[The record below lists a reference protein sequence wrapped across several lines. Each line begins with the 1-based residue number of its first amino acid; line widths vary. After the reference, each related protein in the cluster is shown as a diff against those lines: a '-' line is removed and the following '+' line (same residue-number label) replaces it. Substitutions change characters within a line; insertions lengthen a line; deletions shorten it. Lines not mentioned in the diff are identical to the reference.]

1 MSPHICVKVYVTGY
15 SITKEHDLLISYLME
30 LLYMREHYFCEYF
43 VRDLGYMCRV
53 RLSLGL
59 ERIQGV
65 SMQIIRIKLELL
77 EVI

>member
-1 MSPHICVKVYVTGY
+1 MCEGVCDRVFHYQRTWFIDFLSDGT
-15 SITKEHDLLISYLME
+15 
-30 LLYMREHYFCEYF
+30 LYMKEHYFCEYF

-65 SMQIIRIKLELL
+65 PMQIIRIKLELL
-77 EVI
+77 KVI

>member
-1 MSPHICVKVYVTGY
+1 MK
-15 SITKEHDLLISYLME
+15 
-30 LLYMREHYFCEYF
+30 EHYFCEYF
-43 VRDLGYMCRV
+43 VRDLGDVCRV
-53 RLSLGL
+53 RFSLGL